1 MLPAVRL
8 LVITRQFRTPHWFPC
23 EMTSEKP
30 QQTTSEIPYCWRQWL
45 VTTKIWVVL
54 LIGWNKFLSRH
65 DQSEELPRSVTR
77 HQYGIA
83 ALVFQ
88 TSFRGETSGGV
99 LKCRL
104 FSHATQRHVV
114 SWALGKKISS
124 SFLPELWSC
133 DLLLSLNLVQCQYCS
148 SSSRP
153 FSQVISPDD
162 VILRCLFDFAGQEG
176 DELTIQANQVST
188 FFLQEEWSSFPVKPC
203 NSICSRLHTF
213 SYEAKTSWRIVLGNF
228 LATFGVWSNFLRF

>member
-30 QQTTSEIPYCWRQWL
+30 QQTTSEIPYCWRQWR
-45 VTTKIWVVL
+45 VATKIWVVL

-88 TSFRGETSGGV
+88 TSFRGQTSGGV

-104 FSHATQRHVV
+104 FSQATQRHVV
-114 SWALGKKISS
+114 SWALGKKNLQFI
-124 SFLPELWSC
+124 FAWVVVLWSSIVVESGSMSV
-133 DLLLSLNLVQCQYCS
+133 LFILFTPFLSGHLTRRCHS
-148 SSSRP
+148 SVSVRFRWARRRWTYDSS
-153 FSQVISPDD
+153 
-162 VILRCLFDFAGQEG
+162 
-176 DELTIQANQVST
+176 
-188 FFLQEEWSSFPVKPC
+188 
-203 NSICSRLHTF
+203 
-213 SYEAKTSWRIVLGNF
+213 
-228 LATFGVWSNFLRF
+228 

>member
-30 QQTTSEIPYCWRQWL
+30 QQTTSEIPYCWRQWR

-88 TSFRGETSGGV
+88 TSFRGETIGGV

-104 FSHATQRHVV
+104 FSQATQRHVV
-114 SWALGKKISS
+114 SWALGKKSPVH
-124 SFLPELWSC
+124 FCLSC
-133 DLLLSLNLVQCQYCS
+133 GLVIFYCRRIWFNVSIVHPLHALSLRSSHQTMSFFGVCSISLGKKEMNLRFKLTRSVLSFCKRNDHLFQLNHVIVFVPACVRSRMKLKQVGGLCS
-148 SSSRP
+148 
-153 FSQVISPDD
+153 
-162 VILRCLFDFAGQEG
+162 
-176 DELTIQANQVST
+176 
-188 FFLQEEWSSFPVKPC
+188 
-203 NSICSRLHTF
+203 
-213 SYEAKTSWRIVLGNF
+213 
-228 LATFGVWSNFLRF
+228 ATF

>member
-30 QQTTSEIPYCWRQWL
+30 QQTTSEIPYCWRPWR

-54 LIGWNKFLSRH
+54 LIGWNKFLSPH
-65 DQSEELPRSVTR
+65 DQSEELPRSVTG
-77 HQYGIA
+77 HQYGIT

-104 FSHATQRHVV
+104 FSQVLNVTW
-114 SWALGKKISS
+114 S
-124 SFLPELWSC
+124 PELSEKKCPVHFCLSC
-133 DLLLSLNLVQCQYCS
+133 GLVIFYCRRIWNSMSLLFILFTPFLSGHLTRRCHS
-148 SSSRP
+148 SVSVRFCWARRRWTYDSS
-153 FSQVISPDD
+153 
-162 VILRCLFDFAGQEG
+162 
-176 DELTIQANQVST
+176 
-188 FFLQEEWSSFPVKPC
+188 
-203 NSICSRLHTF
+203 
-213 SYEAKTSWRIVLGNF
+213 
-228 LATFGVWSNFLRF
+228 